1 VFWIGLGSRLRLR
14 FNALAVSVGFGQLCF
29 TLPRHGL
36 VFLLLDGRVGDV
48 LRMITNEL
56 LRIKQVSLHAT
67 GQPAS
72 KVRVHLTNPKI
83 LCVVLPNPLIK
94 ESLPITTETTST
106 IPILHRLEG
115 PHMVLPTTMSSKTPS
130 MTTERT

>member
-1 VFWIGLGSRLRLR
+1 M
-14 FNALAVSVGFGQLCF
+14 N
-29 TLPRHGL
+29 
-36 VFLLLDGRVGDV
+36 
-48 LRMITNEL
+48 TNEL

-72 KVRVHLTNPKI
+72 KVRVHLTNPTI
-83 LCVVLPNPLIK
+83 LCVVLPNPLTK
-94 ESLPITTETTST
+94 KSLPITIETTST
-106 IPILHRLEG
+106 IPIFHRLEG